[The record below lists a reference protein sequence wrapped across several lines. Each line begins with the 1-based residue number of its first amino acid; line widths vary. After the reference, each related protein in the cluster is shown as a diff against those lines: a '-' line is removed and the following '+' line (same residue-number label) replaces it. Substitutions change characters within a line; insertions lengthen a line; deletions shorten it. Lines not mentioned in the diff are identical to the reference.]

1 MSLKKV
7 KVSFKLDP
15 VDWVF
20 VKAEAKARGVD
31 PAVILREIV
40 SGHTRLRAAAY
51 SEARKLFAHQGLDGV
66 LGGTETRFA
75 RSTSD
80 DSDDVSVFDEE
91 GDE

>member
-1 MSLKKV
+1 MSLEKV
-7 KVSFKLDP
+7 KIGLKLDP

-40 SGHTRLRAAAY
+40 SGHTRVRAAAY
-51 SEARKLFAHQGLDGV
+51 SEARKLFSHQGLDGV

-75 RSTSD
+75 RIESD
-80 DSDDVSVFDEE
+80 GSDDVSVFDEG